1 MSFYVTY
8 EDLQRTGGPIPPPR
22 WPVYALMTQD
32 GGRCLMRDV
41 KTGVLREP
49 GTLYAGFVRMN
60 MGGPVYLSPRPSVV
74 VRGDSH
80 PSIASATPEGMRGR
94 NWLVAAGELGIR
106 DNVLVGHNDKTGHY
120 RTRKNLRQ
128 SGLPP
133 DLFHPFTVDPTQ
145 WFGGP

>member
-1 MSFYVTY
+1 MSLYVTY
-8 EDLQRTGGPIPPPR
+8 EDLQRTGGPVPPPR
-22 WPVYALMTQD
+22 WPIYALISNGDSQYLL
-32 GGRCLMRDV
+32 RNV

-49 GTLYAGFVRMN
+49 GTLFAGFVRMD

-80 PSIASATPEGMRGR
+80 PSIASATPEGMQGR
-94 NWLVAAGELGIR
+94 KWLVAAGELGIR

-133 DLFHPFTVDPTQ
+133 ELFHPFTEDPQQ
-145 WFGGP
+145 WFGSP